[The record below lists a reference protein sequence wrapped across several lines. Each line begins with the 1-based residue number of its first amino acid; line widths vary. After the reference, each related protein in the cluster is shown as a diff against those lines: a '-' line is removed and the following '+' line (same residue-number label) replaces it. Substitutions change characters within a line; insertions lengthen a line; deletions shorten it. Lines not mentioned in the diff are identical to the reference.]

1 MDQNNLY
8 YDMNSYE
15 NRTNKGNKEGKSG
28 AFLSGMIVGMIC
40 ALLIVSAILLISVMT
55 GKVKQNSNKTFDNL
69 NATGESET
77 GEQVSEKSGKFVNDR
92 IISKLDGLVEI
103 IRETYFLDEVSDE
116 ELEEGLYKGLFNA
129 LGDPY
134 SEYYTPEEF
143 AESMNESEGIYYGI
157 GAYVSMDSEYKIP
170 KIAGVFKDS
179 PAERAGL
186 RTDDLIYMVNGE
198 LTTGKTLSEVVRN
211 HLRGEENTEVVLTIV
226 RDGEKL
232 EKTVIRGKV
241 ESPTVDSEMLDGGM
255 GYVRI
260 AEFDTVTTK
269 QYLEAMDE
277 LYAQGMK
284 GLILDLRANPGGN
297 VITAVEI
304 AQNIL
309 PKGIVVYT
317 EDKNKQRTNYRCK
330 GDKEL
335 KIPMVVLVDVNTA
348 SSAEILAGA
357 IQDYGKGTLVGTK
370 TYGKGIVQSVLR
382 LRDDSGLKITMS
394 GYFTPNGR
402 NIHKIGI
409 EPDIVCEFDGTLY
422 YDTENPID
430 TQLEKAKEVLKEKMK

>member
-1 MDQNNLY
+1 MNQNNMY

-15 NRTNKGNKEGKSG
+15 NRNNKGNKEGKSG

-69 NATGESET
+69 NAASESET
-77 GEQVSEKSGKFVNDR
+77 GEQVSEKSGEFVNDR
-92 IISKLDGLVEI
+92 IKSKIDGLVEI
-103 IRETYFLDEVSDE
+103 IREAYFLDEVSDE
-116 ELEEGLYKGLFNA
+116 ELEEGLYKGLINA

-134 SEYYTPEEF
+134 SEYYTPAEFEET
-143 AESMNESEGIYYGI
+143 MNESEGIYYGI

-179 PAERAGL
+179 PAEKAGL
-186 RTDDLIYMVNGE
+186 RTNDLIYMVNGE
-198 LTTGKTLSEVVRN
+198 MTSGKTLTEVVRN
-211 HLRGEENTEVVLTIV
+211 HLRGEENTQVVLTIV

-232 EKTVIRGKV
+232 EKTVTRAKV
-241 ESPTVDSEMLDGGM
+241 ESPTVESEMLEGGM

-260 AEFDTVTTK
+260 EEFDTVTTK
-269 QYLEAMDE
+269 QYLEAMEE

-284 GLILDLRANPGGN
+284 GVILDLRANPGGN

-335 KIPMVVLVDVNTA
+335 KIPMVVLVDGNTA

-357 IQDYGKGTLVGTK
+357 IQDHGKGTLVGTK

-382 LRDDSGLKITMS
+382 LRDDSGAD
-394 GYFTPNGR
+394 R
-402 NIHKIGI
+402 
-409 EPDIVCEFDGTLY
+409 
-422 YDTENPID
+422 
-430 TQLEKAKEVLKEKMK
+430 